1 MQFLLRYVN
10 VLTPDLLVGSFRM
23 SEILAHPG
31 FPAPCIYVAGIQE
44 KFENGV
50 AIVLR
55 YLVCQ
60 GLWDALKNFNKSN
73 MRENGVKKVSFT

>member
-1 MQFLLRYVN
+1 MN
-10 VLTPDLLVGSFRM
+10 VLAPNLIVGSFRM

-31 FPAPCIYVAGIQE
+31 PPAPCICMAGKQE

-55 YLVCQ
+55 YLVGQ
-60 GLWDALKNFNKSN
+60 GLWDALKNSNKSD
-73 MRENGVKKVSFT
+73 MGENGVKKFSWT

>member
-1 MQFLLRYVN
+1 MN
-10 VLTPDLLVGSFRM
+10 VLAPNPLVGSFRM

-31 FPAPCIYVAGIQE
+31 RPAPCIYVAGIQE

-55 YLVCQ
+55 YLVGQ
-60 GLWDALKNFNKSN
+60 GLCDALKNFNKSN
-73 MRENGVKKVSFT
+73 MGENGVKKVSWT